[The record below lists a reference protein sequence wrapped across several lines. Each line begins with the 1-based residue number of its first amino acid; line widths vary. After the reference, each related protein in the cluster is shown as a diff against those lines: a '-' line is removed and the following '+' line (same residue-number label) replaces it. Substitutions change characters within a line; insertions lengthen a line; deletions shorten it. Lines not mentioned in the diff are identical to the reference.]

1 MEYKYRL
8 EKYSG
13 RKSRFICPRCTD
25 KDKTFTKYINT
36 RTNQYISDEVGKCSR
51 EIKCGYH
58 CSPSQYF
65 SQIGLASVGYDSRKP
80 WKKES
85 KVRHSSFSVISSK
98 MFTDSLVKGKV
109 NYFLDF
115 LKGRFGIEKVNQA
128 IDKYHIGTSKKWK
141 GSTVFWQVDF
151 EGRVRTGKIM
161 LYDEKTGKRVKNNGA
176 KVSWVHSELRLKDFE
191 LRQCFFGEHL
201 LTDEKK
207 VVAIVEAEKTAV
219 MASLFWPQ
227 FIWIATGG
235 IQNFRLENC
244 KHLSGR
250 DVVVF
255 PDLGGYEKWSQKIYS
270 FSTIA
275 NFKISSFLEQHATI
289 AEKEKGLDLADYLLE
304 CESPMKLDEETKFDS
319 NKGNKEPIELIRLD
333 LPIKEVEEMDVPEVS
348 KTESWEGSYEE
359 LYSFF
364 SNKTFLEKEIQLDA
378 CTKISNVELFVESH
392 LNILKLHWNNRV
404 YKPFLWR
411 LLLLKS
417 NLRIG

>member
-36 RTNQYISDEVGKCSR
+36 HTNQYISDVVGKCSR

-65 SQIGLASVGYDSRKP
+65 SQSGLASVGYDSRKP
-80 WKKES
+80 WKRES

-98 MFTDSLVKGKV
+98 VFTDSLVKGKA

-115 LKGRFGIEKVNQA
+115 LIERFGEENVNQA
-128 IDKYHIGTSKKWK
+128 IDKYHIGASKKWK
-141 GSTVFWQVDF
+141 GATVFWQVDF
-151 EGRVRTGKIM
+151 EGMVRTGKIM
-161 LYDEKTGKRVKNNGA
+161 LYDVNTGRRVKNNGA
-176 KVSWVHSELRLKDFE
+176 KVSWVHSELRLNNFE

-201 LTDEKK
+201 LTDERK
-207 VVAIVEAEKTAV
+207 VVAIVEAEKTAIV
-219 MASLFWPQ
+219 ASLFWPQ

-235 IQNFRLENC
+235 IQNFKLENC

-255 PDLGGYEKWSQKIYS
+255 PDLGGYETWSQKMNS

-275 NFKISSFLEQHATI
+275 NFKISRFLEQHASI
-289 AEKEKGLDLADYLLE
+289 EERDDGWDLADYLLE
-304 CESPMKLDEETKFDS
+304 WESPVKFDEEAKPHS
-319 NKGNKEPIELIRLD
+319 KKASIEHIELIRIE
-333 LPIKEVEEMDVPEVS
+333 LPIKEEEEIDVPEIS
-348 KTESWEGSYEE
+348 KSESWEGSYEE

-364 SNKTFLEKEIQLDA
+364 SNKTFLEKEIQLDD
-378 CTKISNVELFVESH
+378 CTKISDVELFVESH

-404 YKPFLWR
+404 YKPYLDR
-411 LLLLKS
+411 IILLK
-417 NLRIG
+417 NK

>member
-8 EKYSG
+8 EKYNG
-13 RKSRFICPRCTD
+13 RQSRFICPRCKD
-25 KDKTFTKYINT
+25 KEKTFTKYINT
-36 RTNQYISDEVGKCSR
+36 HTNQYISDEVGKCSR

-65 SQIGLASVGYDSRKP
+65 SQSGLASVGYDSRKP
-80 WKKES
+80 WKRES

-98 MFTDSLVKGKV
+98 VFTDSLVKGKA

-115 LKGRFGIEKVNQA
+115 LIERFGEENVNQA
-128 IDKYHIGTSKKWK
+128 IDKYHIGTSKKWQ
-141 GSTVFWQVDF
+141 GATVFWQVDF
-151 EGRVRTGKIM
+151 EGKVRTGKIM
-161 LYDEKTGKRVKNNGA
+161 LYDVNTGKRVKNNGA
-176 KVSWVHSELRLKDFE
+176 KVSWVHSELGLKDFE

-219 MASLFWPQ
+219 VGSLFWSQ

-235 IQNFRLENC
+235 IQNFKLENC

-250 DVVVF
+250 DVIVF
-255 PDLGGYEKWSQKIYS
+255 PDLGGYEKWSQKMNS

-275 NFKISSFLEQHATI
+275 NFKISDFLEKHATI

-304 CESPMKLDEETKFDS
+304 CESPMNIDEVIKLDSK
-319 NKGNKEPIELIRLD
+319 KENIAPTELIRLD
-333 LPIKEVEEMDVPEVS
+333 LPIKEEEELDVPEVS
-348 KTESWEGSYEE
+348 NTESWEGSYEE

-364 SNKTFLEKEIQLDA
+364 SNKKFLEKEIQLDA
-378 CTKISNVELFVESH
+378 CTKISDVEFFVESH
-392 LNILKLHWNNRV
+392 LSILKLHWNNRV
-404 YKPFLWR
+404 YKPYLDR
-411 LLLLKS
+411 MMLLK
-417 NLRIG
+417 NK